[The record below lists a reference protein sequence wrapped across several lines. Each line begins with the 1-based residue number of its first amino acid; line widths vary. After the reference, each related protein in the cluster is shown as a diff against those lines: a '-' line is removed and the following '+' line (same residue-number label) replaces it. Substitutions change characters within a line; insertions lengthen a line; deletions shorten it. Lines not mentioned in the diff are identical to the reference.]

1 MTIVRR
7 SLYRGAAIV
16 AALGLAAGMTLT
28 VAPAS
33 QSTNAF
39 VATPNG
45 MVGLTQQV
53 VIRTPN
59 NLRNQPVT
67 IGFTSGPYA
76 TSLQTVINAQ
86 GFGSVNW
93 TPSQSGTWTIAGLG
107 NAVSVGSTTINVAA
121 MPTTTILMVP
131 NSIQQGVSSNI
142 IAVVSAPLGTVAP
155 AGSVTVR
162 AAGSL
167 NVIGQGSLNPLAGSS
182 RSVATIAWSPP
193 TSGDFPLVG
202 TYTPSSSAFAPS
214 TSPVSQPNVTTG
226 LPIVALRFPPSLYVG
241 QQTVLSAVLGN
252 GIADGSVAYLLNGVG
267 ISGSMPTVN
276 GVESFQWTP
285 TVGGVQTITVDFTG
299 QRNVSGSSSQAV
311 NVLPAPPAD
320 GINVN
325 PQGGAAWSVGAPI
338 VLRAGSNTLINAS
351 STSGATVVLSETGP
365 CVLNGAIMTALSAGQ
380 CTLTATSPGSASYL
394 PNTASYTITVQAPP
408 KRPRR

>member
-1 MTIVRR
+1 
-7 SLYRGAAIV
+7 
-16 AALGLAAGMTLT
+16 
-28 VAPAS
+28 
-33 QSTNAF
+33 
-39 VATPNG
+39 
-45 MVGLTQQV
+45 
-53 VIRTPN
+53 
-59 NLRNQPVT
+59 
-67 IGFTSGPYA
+67 
-76 TSLQTVINAQ
+76 
-86 GFGSVNW
+86 
-93 TPSQSGTWTIAGLG
+93 
-107 NAVSVGSTTINVAA
+107 

-131 NSIQQGVSSNI
+131 NSVQQGVSSNI

-162 AAGSL
+162 AGGSL

-182 RSVATIAWSPP
+182 RSVATIAWTPP
-193 TSGDFPLVG
+193 TSGDFPLIG
-202 TYTPSSSAFAPS
+202 TYTPSSSAFAGS
-214 TSPVSQPNVTTG
+214 TSPVSQPNITTS

-299 QRNVSGSSSQAV
+299 QRSVSGSSSQSV

-325 PQGGAAWSVGAPI
+325 PQGGSAWSVGAPI
-338 VLRAGSNTLINAS
+338 VVRAGSNTLINAS

-380 CTLTATSPGSASYL
+380 CTLTATSPGSASFL
-394 PNTASYTITVQAPP
+394 PNTANYTITVQAPP